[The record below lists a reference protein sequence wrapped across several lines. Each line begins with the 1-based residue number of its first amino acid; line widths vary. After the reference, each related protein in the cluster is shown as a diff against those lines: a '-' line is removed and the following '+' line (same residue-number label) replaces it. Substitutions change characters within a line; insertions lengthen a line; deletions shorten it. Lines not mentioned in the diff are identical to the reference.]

1 MDERELL
8 LLGLLLRQDMH
19 GYELNHFLEHRLDS
33 LFALNRSTAYYLLGR
48 LAQRGLVDAEL
59 ERHGRRPERRVF
71 RLTEEGQDAFQGAL
85 REHLAGYSPGGYPD
99 EVGLLFLEMLPRDE
113 QRQLL
118 QEKLKVVGEQRQRAQ
133 ERRDIHSGSPV
144 RWMLSH
150 RLAQL
155 ETEERWL
162 SDLIAELAGSEKPVV
177 DQGKT

>member
-1 MDERELL
+1 MDERDLL
-8 LLGLLLRQDMH
+8 LLGLLQRQEMH

-33 LFALNRSTAYYLLGR
+33 LFALNRSTAYYLLDR

-71 RLTEEGQDAFQGAL
+71 RLTEEGRAAFLSAL
-85 REHLAGYSPGGYPD
+85 QNHLAGYSPGGYPD
-99 EVGLLFLEMLPRDE
+99 EVGLLFLDMLPGEE
-113 QRQLL
+113 QRSLL
-118 QEKLKVVGEQRQRAQ
+118 QDKLKAVGEQRQRAL
-133 ERRDIHSGSPV
+133 ERRITHSESPA

-162 SDLIAELAGSEKPVV
+162 SDLIAELEAMEKPLV
-177 DQGKT
+177 DQGRA